1 MVSAPQKWVCAAHHS
16 GTMLPITEREGERE
30 RERKFNRF
38 RNAFDR
44 YITAVDDLSRL
55 GETAL
60 SKWKGERVRNSI
72 V

>member
-1 MVSAPQKWVCAAHHS
+1 MRGAPQWDDAANHR
-16 GTMLPITEREGERE
+16 ERGRERE

>member
-1 MVSAPQKWVCAAHHS
+1 
-16 GTMLPITEREGERE
+16 MLPITEREGERE